1 MRQLRNPTNCAHSN
15 RKKRSVMKRVLQLT
29 LALLIL
35 SCSLPP
41 AFCGQCEIQT
51 GPGWIKAKAD
61 QVPLGK
67 VLSQVAEKEKYN
79 IYIDE
84 QLQQVPVTFSFQEN
98 LPPEK
103 AIKRMVRPY
112 SYAMVF
118 GSDTEDKS
126 PNILE
131 VWVFRKGHQLNAR
144 YVAVTSGEAGQAVS
158 AGAGS
163 ASDSSAGLSNSGPS
177 IDGKDLVRR
186 DLYVKENAYGGPV
199 LARRDP
205 KRGPDYRPTSR
216 QMQEARWRYQLDKMR
231 QEKRI
236 SDGLLRQARQDLERA
251 TSQHRAQRN
260 DEIRE
265 YIRNENKNKKK

>member
-1 MRQLRNPTNCAHSN
+1 
-15 RKKRSVMKRVLQLT
+15 MKRMLQLA

-51 GPGWIKAKAD
+51 GPGGIKAKAD

-67 VLSQVAEKEKYN
+67 VLTQVAEKAGYN

-84 QLQQVPVTFSFQEN
+84 KLQQVPVTFSFQEN

-103 AIKRMVRPY
+103 AIKRMVRPH

-131 VWVFRKGHQLNAR
+131 VWIFRKGHQLNAR

-158 AGAGS
+158 ADSGS
-163 ASDSSAGLSNSGPS
+163 ASGGSAMTSGGEGS
-177 IDGKDLVRR
+177 FRGQDYVRR
-186 DLYVKENAYGGPV
+186 DLYVKKNAYGAPV
-199 LARRDP
+199 LTGRDP
-205 KRGPDYRPTSR
+205 KRGPDYRPTVSE
-216 QMQEARWRYQLDKMR
+216 MQRAYWKHRAEKMR

-236 SDGLLRQARQDLERA
+236 SDGFLQQGRKDTDQKKREYRA
-251 TSQHRAQRN
+251 KRAE
-260 DEIRE
+260 EIRKN
-265 YIRNENKNKKK
+265 IADARNKNQ